1 MPGLALASTYLYS
14 SGAYSFLLQLADEE
28 ALVKAAKKIGFNY
41 IARTHDSITVEVVS
55 VCVCVL
61 CGEIDVTLTDID
73 CDASFL
79 HSLASQESTS
89 Y

>member
-1 MPGLALASTYLYS
+1 MPRLEPSKYLCS
-14 SGAYSFLLQLADEE
+14 SGTYSFLLQLADEE

-41 IARTHDSITVEVVS
+41 IARTHDSVTVEVVS
-55 VCVCVL
+55 VCVL
-61 CGEIDVTLTDID
+61 WGEIDVTLTDID

-89 Y
+89 C